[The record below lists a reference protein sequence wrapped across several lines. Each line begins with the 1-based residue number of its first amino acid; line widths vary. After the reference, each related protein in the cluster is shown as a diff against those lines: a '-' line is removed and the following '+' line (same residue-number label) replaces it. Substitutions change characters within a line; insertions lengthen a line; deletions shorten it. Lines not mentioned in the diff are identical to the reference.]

1 MSTGRGLRTA
11 VLLVAGLVSF
21 GALGAGELSEK
32 EKATVDR
39 SVENGLRFLAGSLRP
54 DGTFEG
60 REGRS
65 AALPALAG
73 MAFLSK
79 GYLPGRAP
87 YGEVLNRTIDAVL
100 EKADLRTDAPYRGY
114 FGQADN
120 GRMYSHAIAT
130 LFLSECSGMVDAAR
144 QARIDAVLPLAVR
157 VILDAQR
164 CPKDKPEHVGGWR
177 YHPNSKDSDL
187 SCSGWALMALRS
199 ARLNG
204 GSVSPEAI
212 EQAVL
217 FIKRTR
223 REKDG
228 AFSYQ
233 GNRGQYAETL
243 TGAGILCLELCGRHL
258 APENLQ
264 AARFV
269 RESYPKTLVPD
280 NSGYVFY
287 GLYYTAQG
295 LFHIGGS
302 TWREFYSWLAET
314 WIPQQRPDGSWVN
327 AHNGNESNPVYATA
341 MLVLALTVPYRQ
353 LPIYQRDETV
363 DL

>member
-1 MSTGRGLRTA
+1 MKGVRGMLALLAA
-11 VLLVAGLVSF
+11 VGCIAAAPCAVDAS
-21 GALGAGELSEK
+21 AEK
-32 EKATVDR
+32 ERIDKA
-39 SVENGLRFLAGSLRP
+39 VENGLRFLAGALHV
-54 DGTFEG
+54 DGSFDGGGG
-60 REGRS
+60 RT

-87 YGEVLNRTIDAVL
+87 YGDALNRIVDYVL
-100 EKADLRTDAPYRGY
+100 DQADLSEKASFRGY
-114 FGQADN
+114 LGLADN
-120 GRMYSHAIAT
+120 GRMYAHAIAT
-130 LFLSECSGMVDAAR
+130 LFLSECSGMVDAKR
-144 QARIDAVLPLAVR
+144 QRRIDTVLPLAVR
-157 VILDAQR
+157 LILEAQR
-164 CPKDKPEHVGGWR
+164 QPKSNPDHAGGWR
-177 YHPNSKDSDL
+177 YHPDSKDADL

-204 GSVSPEAI
+204 GGVPPEAI

-243 TGAGILCLELCGRHL
+243 SGAGILCLELCGRHL
-258 APENLQ
+258 APESRA

-269 RESYPKTLVPD
+269 RETYEKALSPEAR
-280 NSGYVFY
+280 GYVFY

-295 LFHIGGS
+295 LFQIGGDEWKAFYPWLTA
-302 TWREFYSWLAET
+302 TWL
-314 WIPQQRPDGSWVN
+314 PKQRPDGSWVN
-327 AHNGNESNPVYATA
+327 EHNGAEGNPAYATA
-341 MLVLALTVPYRQ
+341 MMILAFTVPYRQ